1 METLQPNPVVA
12 DPAAAADAGAAAGY
26 TLSPQQRAAWLR
38 VLRHGGGPACHAVAG
53 ELPAGTGLAQL
64 QMRLAAVLADQEI
77 LRTRYRHQA
86 GLHEPVQVPE
96 PFDAA
101 QLRLHG
107 EDWRAAAPAE
117 AAQRR
122 QALWRRA
129 CALRVDIGV
138 AAFAAQL
145 PGGGWFLVLAV
156 APLSADTRTLLRLL
170 RAAGGGGAPAGA
182 LQYADLAAWLQ
193 EVAEAP
199 DSEAGRRFWHAQ
211 AAAGADGGLVFDRG
225 RPLPGHSQ
233 PQRQE
238 WPLPDA
244 LCSALAAPR
253 ARSGLRLDDLHFAA
267 WLWLLRALGAD
278 EALVPAARVLD
289 GASAPEL
296 AQSLGPLERQLPFA
310 LPAGLDLEAPGLPAA
325 VARLSSGL
333 REYQDCCP
341 VDALRGAVPHA
352 FQCLEVEGL
361 AGRVEQWQCLGDRF
375 RTRGTVLLQPGH
387 GRLVLD
393 HHPELL
399 SDADARHFLEQWAG
413 VLADLAA
420 GGGTGGSPLG
430 VRMTPA
436 RQEQLLAL
444 CRGPALPPGPAGNV
458 VAWMQAG
465 LAAGGRGCI
474 VDGTRHPLAVVN
486 RRANRL
492 AHEWRRQGI
501 GRGQVVGLHLPRS
514 CDYVVAMLAVLKT
527 GAAYLPMDVDYPHE
541 RLAYMAADARPVL
554 VVGGG
559 GEAPAGAWPGEVRRV
574 SLAQAEQA
582 AAAQAGTD
590 PGTALQRDDLAY
602 VLYTSGSTG
611 KPKGVAIPHG
621 ALCNHMQWMLG
632 HFGWGADQVFL
643 QRTSSSFDASVWEF
657 WAPLLAGA
665 TLVIARQDKTYDL
678 AHLIGLI
685 DRERVSVAQFVPSL
699 LDTLVDYPAFT
710 GIASL
715 RQVFAGGEALT
726 RSLKARFFGR
736 MPQAR
741 LCNLYGPTEA
751 CIDATFQECTPADP
765 AHIGIGRPI
774 ANTSVVVVDGAG
786 RLAGTGI
793 AGEICIAGAGLFQGY
808 LHRPD
813 LTAGKTFVPAF
824 SPQRHYRTGDRG
836 RVLSDGSIEYLGRR
850 DQQVKLHGHR
860 IELSEIDAVM
870 AAQPGVARAVTVV
883 GRPAQLVTFVQP
895 AGAPAPGPLQPE
907 ALLAGAQRLLPH
919 YMVPARVMPID
930 AFPLLPSGKT
940 DHAALRALAD
950 AAPEAVEFN
959 APQTAAEAT
968 LAAIWCKVLRLDRVS
983 VTDRFFSVGGDS
995 IRSIQVVYEAAQQG
1009 LVFTVMDI
1017 FRHQTVRALAGQL
1030 RPEPAQP
1037 PGAAV
1042 PAAAG
1047 LPANPAPA
1055 GLLARFADA
1064 YPATGM
1070 QRHMIARYAQ
1080 DQAAAGV
1087 FHAQQAWRIQRP
1099 GLDAAA
1105 LADALARACNAP
1117 NFRTR
1122 FVIADDGQCF
1132 QAVLPD
1138 SGVAVE
1144 VADLTALA
1152 PAEQALALQQR
1163 READRLD
1170 RFDPFDTTRAL
1181 VRIAVCLLAPDCAE
1195 VLVSNHH
1202 AIQDGWGNVEFLNRV
1217 ARHYR
1222 QPGAAGGSAPPA
1234 GDATCREFA
1243 LRQHALAA
1251 DPAQAAFWRLRA
1263 AGFPPTGAPL
1273 AGAPGRAYRTE
1284 VAAIDPALA
1293 QAVHDAG
1300 RRRNLT
1306 AKSIYLAAFLDA
1318 LRALGWSGVAG
1329 VVSNGRNE
1337 QLSDPLRA
1345 MGLFWNLMPLAIE
1358 LPPRPQGLDRCAWL
1372 QDELL
1377 ALEPYSRYPLPDIEA
1392 LSRPGLVSASFNF
1405 VNFHHQDL
1413 GEGGHGGWLA
1423 GTHALDN
1430 FGVPVSL
1437 TIGMEGA
1444 GATLVLLQDAGL
1456 PHTAA
1461 ELRDA
1466 ILASLRALLGPQD
1479 GATS

>member
-1 METLQPNPVVA
+1 METIQLNTVA
-12 DPAAAADAGAAAGY
+12 HAAGADAAAADAGPAAGY

-38 VLRHGGGPACHAVAG
+38 VQRHGGAPACHAVAG
-53 ELPAGTGLAQL
+53 ELPAGTELAQV
-64 QMRLAAVLADQEI
+64 QRHLAALLADQEI
-77 LRTRYRHQA
+77 LRTRYRHHA

-101 QLRLHG
+101 LLRVHS
-107 EDWRAAAPAE
+107 EDWRAAGPAE
-117 AAQRR
+117 ALRRR

-138 AAFAAQL
+138 AVLAAQL

-170 RAAGGGGAPAGA
+170 RAAEGGGPAGP

-193 EVAEAP
+193 DVAQAP
-199 DSEAGRRFWHAQ
+199 DSEAGRRFWRTQ
-211 AAAGADGGLVFDRG
+211 GAAGAGGGLVFDRDHPVPEG
-225 RPLPGHSQ
+225 SQ
-233 PQRQE
+233 PQRLE
-238 WPLPDA
+238 WPLTDA
-244 LCSALAAPR
+244 LCDAVAAQA
-253 ARSGLRLDDLHFAA
+253 ARSGLRVDDLHFAA

-296 AQSLGPLERQLPFA
+296 ADSLGPLERQLPLA
-310 LPAGLDLEAPGLPAA
+310 LPAGLDLEAPGVPAA
-325 VARLSSGL
+325 LARLCNDL

-341 VDALRGAVPHA
+341 VDAPRGAVPHA
-352 FQCLEVEGL
+352 FQCLEVKGL
-361 AGRVEQWQCLGDRF
+361 ASRVEHWLCMGDAF
-375 RTRGTVLLQPGH
+375 RSRGTVLLQPGH
-387 GRLVLD
+387 SRLVLD
-393 HHPELL
+393 CHRDVL
-399 SDADARHFLEQWAG
+399 SDAAAQCFLEQWAG
-413 VLADLAA
+413 VLADLAT
-420 GGGTGGSPLG
+420 GTSDTPLG
-430 VRMTPA
+430 VRMTPGQ
-436 RQEQLLAL
+436 QELLLAL
-444 CRGPALPPGPAGNV
+444 CRGPAAAAGLPGNV
-458 VAWMQAG
+458 VAWLQAG
-465 LAAGGRGCI
+465 LADGGRGCI
-474 VDGTRHPLAVVN
+474 VDGTRHPLAEVN
-486 RRANRL
+486 VRANRL
-492 AHEWRRQGI
+492 AHQWRGQGI
-501 GRGQVVGLHLPRS
+501 GRGDVVGLHLPRS

-541 RLAYMAADARPVL
+541 RLAYMVADARPAL
-554 VVGGG
+554 VVGTGA
-559 GEAPAGAWPGEVRRV
+559 GEAPGGGRRV
-574 SLAQAEQA
+574 TLAEAERA

-590 PGTALQRDDLAY
+590 PAVPIDGDDLAY

-611 KPKGVAIPHG
+611 RPKGVAIPHR
-621 ALCNHMQWMLG
+621 ALFNHMQWMLG
-632 HFGWGADQVFL
+632 HFGFGADQVFL
-643 QRTSSSFDASVWEF
+643 QRTSASFDASVWEF

-685 DRERVSVAQFVPSL
+685 DQQRVSVAQFVPSL

-726 RSLKARFFGR
+726 RSLKARFFSR

-765 AHIGIGRPI
+765 PHIGIGRPI
-774 ANTSVVVVDGAG
+774 AGTSVVVVDGAG

-813 LTAGKTFVPAF
+813 LTAEKTFVPEF
-824 SPQRHYRTGDRG
+824 SAQLHYRTGDRG
-836 RVLSDGSIEYLGRR
+836 RVLLDGSIEYLGRR

-883 GRPAQLVTFVQP
+883 GRHAQLVSFVQLVQ
-895 AGAPAPGPLQPE
+895 APAPVQAG
-907 ALLAGAQRLLPH
+907 ALLAGAQCRLPH
-919 YMVPARVMPID
+919 YMVPGRVVPID
-930 AFPLLPSGKT
+930 AFPLLPSGKI

-959 APQTAAEAT
+959 APQTELEAA

-1017 FRHQTVRALAGQL
+1017 FKHQTVRALAGQL
-1030 RPEPAQP
+1030 RPEPAP
-1037 PGAAV
+1037 R
-1042 PAAAG
+1042 PAAAAP
-1047 LPANPAPA
+1047 LVVAPA
-1055 GLLARFADA
+1055 ALKARFADA

-1070 QRHMIARYAQ
+1070 QRHMIERYAA
-1080 DQAAAGV
+1080 DRAAVGV
-1087 FHAQQAWRIQRP
+1087 FHAQQAWRITRP
-1099 GLDAAA
+1099 DLDAAA
-1105 LADALARACNAP
+1105 LAAALARACEAP

-1122 FVIADDGQCF
+1122 FAIADDGQWF
-1132 QAVLPD
+1132 QGVLPGG

-1144 VADLTALA
+1144 VVDLTALA
-1152 PAEQALALQQR
+1152 PAAQARALQQR

-1170 RFDPFDTTRAL
+1170 RFDPFDAARAL
-1181 VRIAVCLLAPDCAE
+1181 VRIAVCRLAPDCAE

-1222 QPGAAGGSAPPA
+1222 RPGDDGGAGPQA

-1251 DPAQAAFWRLRA
+1251 DPAQAAFWRQRT
-1263 AGFPPTGAPL
+1263 AGFPPTSAAL
-1273 AGAPGRAYRTE
+1273 AGAPGRAYCTE

-1293 QAVHDAG
+1293 QAVDDAG

-1318 LRALGWSGVAG
+1318 LRSLGWSGVAG

-1358 LPPRPQGLDRCAWL
+1358 LPQQPQGLDRCAWL

-1377 ALEPYSRYPLPDIEA
+1377 ALEPYSRYPLPCIEA
-1392 LSRPGLVSASFNF
+1392 LARPGLVSASFNF

-1413 GEGGHGGWLA
+1413 GEDGHDGWLA

-1430 FGVPVSL
+1430 FGVPIGL
-1437 TIGMEGA
+1437 TVGVDGA
-1444 GATLVLLQDAGL
+1444 GTAMVVLQDAGL
-1456 PHTAA
+1456 PHPAA
-1461 ELRDA
+1461 GLRDA
-1466 ILASLRALLGPQD
+1466 ILGSLRALLGPHD
-1479 GATS
+1479 RATA